1 MSIFTSDDPAQQLDW
16 LIQSG
21 LIRLEIT
28 NGIPTWEMS
37 PAATHQKR
45 LREIARSLTPH
56 DASMCACYD
65 LQDTYIRFRD
75 GSIKRPDLSIFCEEP
90 PDTTASL
97 NIVPDAVI
105 EIVSEGSEY
114 KDLQLNPPFYLAQG
128 VSDVVVLEPEQGK
141 VTHFRIAFRQVYQ
154 SPVTLD
160 LLCGCHV
167 TV

>member
-1 MSIFTSDDPAQQLDW
+1 MDKEMYLMSIFTSDDPARQLDW

-45 LREIARSLTPH
+45 LREIARSLTPD
-56 DASMCACYD
+56 DASRCACYD

-90 PDTTASL
+90 PDTTESL
-97 NIVPDAVI
+97 KVVPNAVI
-105 EIVSEGSEY
+105 EIVSEG
-114 KDLQLNPPFYLAQG
+114 
-128 VSDVVVLEPEQGK
+128 
-141 VTHFRIAFRQVYQ
+141 
-154 SPVTLD
+154 
-160 LLCGCHV
+160 
-167 TV
+167 